1 MELTFRAGEPL
12 YTQLRDYLTLAV
24 ACGDYGPGQRLP
36 AVRELAA
43 EAGVNPNTVQRALSE
58 LERDGLV
65 FSRRTLGR
73 FVTEDTERIEAVRQ
87 RIAEEK
93 AKEFLDTMARLDF
106 NRIQT
111 VLLLEKLRGAAEQG

>member
-12 YTQLRDYLTLAV
+12 YTQLRDDLTLAV
-24 ACGDYGPGQRLP
+24 ASGDYGPGQRLP